1 MPQPPAASCPCLAD
15 DPALAKAA
23 IRKAVTTD
31 TLVDES
37 HFRVTIR
44 RCSLC
49 GQHFL
54 HIFCERVDWADGDDP
69 QAWITAPITDTE
81 AQTLRATDVAADEDN
96 ALRALSGVRRFLHR
110 DAPKGAPETLVWL
123 HDTLF
128 IPAHD

>member
-1 MPQPPAASCPCLAD
+1 MPHQPAASCPCVSD
-15 DPALAKAA
+15 DPAVAKEALRKAA
-23 IRKAVTTD
+23 ATD

-44 RCSLC
+44 RCPLC

-69 QAWITAPITDTE
+69 QAWITAPITEGETH
-81 AQTLRATDVAADEDN
+81 TLRATNIAADEDYL
-96 ALRALSGVRRFLHR
+96 LRALPGTRRFLHR
-110 DAPKGAPETLVWL
+110 DAPKGSPETLVWL